1 MPTFFCRSGDRQ
13 QAALGNLPNQD
24 DSVLVPHLHVVTNLH
39 VVVVVVVVV
48 VVAIVEKLC
57 LKLLRCEQGDDGNY
71 GSTAVQDVKGS
82 PEHE

>member
-1 MPTFFCRSGDRQ
+1 M
-13 QAALGNLPNQD
+13 
-24 DSVLVPHLHVVTNLH
+24 PHLHVVTNLH
-39 VVVVVVVVV
+39 VVVVVAVAVAVAVVVVVVVVVLVLVVVVVVVV
-48 VVAIVEKLC
+48 VVAIVEMLW